1 MKDFFMGFFRGLG
14 NVVTAKIVGPIQVI
28 DLWLMFVFGNG
39 IYLGWDNTNALCGW
53 GLAAWFYLIYR
64 VEEEI
69 RNFEDDADEETLEVL
84 KMAHGIISRQSDLID
99 DLNNENDS
107 LKREIDGMHKAFSS
121 NK

>member
-28 DLWLMFVFGNG
+28 DLWLMFTFGNG
-39 IYLGWDNTNALCGW
+39 IYLGWGNTNALCGW

-69 RNFEDDADEETLEVL
+69 RRMEDDTDEETLEVL
-84 KMAHGIISRQSDLID
+84 KMAHGIISKQSELIEDLHK
-99 DLNNENDS
+99 ENDDQQKQIEA
-107 LKREIDGMHKAFSS
+107 LKNRGAV
-121 NK
+121 